1 MASPSSAAAAG
12 PNGVDFVKDTYLPI
26 INNRPADYKEW
37 RKRILL
43 YKKKSE
49 INKKTKEATINLM
62 ASLSGIAWC

>member
-1 MASPSSAAAAG
+1 M
-12 PNGVDFVKDTYLPI
+12 KDTYLPI
-26 INNRPADYKEW
+26 FNNRPADYKEW